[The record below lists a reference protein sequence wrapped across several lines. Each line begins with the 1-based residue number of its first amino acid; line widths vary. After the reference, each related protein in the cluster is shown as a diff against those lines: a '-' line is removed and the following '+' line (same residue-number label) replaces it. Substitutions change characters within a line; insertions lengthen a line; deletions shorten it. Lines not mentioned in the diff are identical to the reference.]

1 MSLHKAYWSVV
12 YFPLENFIWL
22 WYKDKAEASL
32 KKGVKFKNKI
42 KLKKK
47 KELGGVYS
55 SSVFL
60 NILKMIAVNFYL
72 SVC

>member
-47 KELGGVYS
+47 KGVRRCLLLFS
-55 SSVFL
+55 FFEHFE
-60 NILKMIAVNFYL
+60 ND
-72 SVC
+72 CC